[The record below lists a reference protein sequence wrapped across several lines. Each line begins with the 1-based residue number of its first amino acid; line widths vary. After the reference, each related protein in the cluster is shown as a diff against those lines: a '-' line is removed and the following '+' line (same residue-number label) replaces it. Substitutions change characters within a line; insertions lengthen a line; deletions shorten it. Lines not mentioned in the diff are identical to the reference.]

1 MRLLLDTCVIID
13 WLTDPHSIGDEV
25 WDIINEPGCKL
36 YVSAETARE
45 LIVSFNNKK
54 LLSKYWKTAEEMLV
68 AMKEEAMVDIL
79 PISERTMFTY
89 SRLTLR
95 SNLFAC
101 YRRDARTRLKTT
113 ATPATTSSL
122 LMPSPSILHSFPA
135 TRSLLSIAARD
146 STFWNTNHTKITSSN
161 YATQRDVK

>member
-13 WLTDPHSIGDEV
+13 WLTDADPFERNV
-25 WDIINEPGCKL
+25 WDILNDPDTKL
-36 YVSAETARE
+36 YVSAETASE

-89 SRLTLR
+89 SRLML
-95 SNLFAC
+95 NEAMDH
-101 YRRDARTRLKTT
+101 RD
-113 ATPATTSSL
+113 
-122 LMPSPSILHSFPA
+122 PSDHVIIAHA
-135 TRSLLSIAARD
+135 ITEHITLLSSDQKFPFYRNQGLELIE
-146 STFWNTNHTKITSSN
+146 
-161 YATQRDVK
+161 Y

>member
-13 WLTDPHSIGDEV
+13 WLTDSDPFDQCV
-25 WDIINEPGCKL
+25 WDILNDPGTKL

-79 PISERTMFTY
+79 PISEHTMFTY
-89 SRLTLR
+89 SRLTLNEAQDHHDPSDPGPPRPKR
-95 SNLFAC
+95 SRHHSPC
-101 YRRDARTRLKTT
+101 YYRTPH
-113 ATPATTSSL
+113 TP
-122 LMPSPSILHSFPA
+122 F
-135 TRSLLSIAARD
+135 
-146 STFWNTNHTKITSSN
+146 
-161 YATQRDVK
+161 Q

>member
-1 MRLLLDTCVIID
+1 MRLLLDTCVVID
-13 WLTDPHSIGDEV
+13 WLTDPDSIGNEV
-25 WDIINEPGCKL
+25 WDIINDSDCKL

-89 SRLTLR
+89 SRLTL
-95 SNLFAC
+95 NEAMDH
-101 YRRDARTRLKTT
+101 RD
-113 ATPATTSSL
+113 
-122 LMPSPSILHSFPA
+122 PSDHVIIAHA
-135 TRSLLSIAARD
+135 ITEHITLLSSDQKFPFYRNQGLELIE
-146 STFWNTNHTKITSSN
+146 
-161 YATQRDVK
+161 Y